1 MRNTSRRVAAAV
13 ALGAGALMC
22 ATPAAALTPTTG
34 TEVTQTQ
41 VSGFSRYIY
50 QLDDL
55 QTTAFLG
62 VDECVDA
69 IEQDAEFT
77 VQFTLLTPF
86 TSPITDDLFEASY
99 TFRVDRDD
107 TTAVSC
113 AGNEVCTTL
122 DQQSD
127 LTITDT
133 AVQVSL
139 SARELF
145 QISDPVDCATVTS
158 DDEFFVRLT
167 WDPDRSTEGAFST
180 ADMRFILDTTRPDAP
195 TLDDALATENTI
207 SVGWTDSSASDL
219 DEYALVYATESFS
232 GGVLPTEVTAAIS
245 SARNQRVANNESN
258 SQDVTADLTPE
269 ATVYIALAS
278 RDQAGNYSE
287 LSTVVETT
295 VVDTVDFW
303 EAYRNA
309 GGSEEGGYCAHT
321 PAGAPSHVPGALVI
335 LGGLVLA
342 GLRRQR

>member
-1 MRNTSRRVAAAV
+1 MRNTSRSAAAAA
-13 ALGAGALMC
+13 ALGACALLS
-22 ATPAAALTPTTG
+22 AAPAAALTPTTG
-34 TEVTQTQ
+34 TEVAQTQ

-50 QLDDL
+50 QLDDD

-62 VDECVDA
+62 IDECVDA

-77 VQFTLLTPF
+77 VQFTTTTPF
-86 TSPITDDLFEASY
+86 TSPIVDDLFEAAY
-99 TFRVDRDD
+99 TFRVDRDA

-122 DQQSD
+122 DPDAD

-133 AVQVSL
+133 AIQVSL

-158 DDEFFVRLT
+158 DDEYFVRLT

-195 TLDDALATENTI
+195 SLTSALATENTV
-207 SVGWTDSSASDL
+207 SVAWEDASAADL
-219 DEYALVYATESFS
+219 DEYALVYATDAFS
-232 GGVLPTEVTAAIS
+232 GGVLPSEVTAAIA
-245 SARNQRVANNESN
+245 SARNQRVADNESN

-269 ATVYIALAS
+269 ATVYIALSS

-287 LSTVVETT
+287 LSAVVEST

-309 GGSEEGGYCAHT
+309 GGQEEGGYCAHT
-321 PAGAPSHVPGALVI
+321 PAGAPERAPVALMI
-335 LGGLVLA
+335 LGGFVLV
-342 GLRRQR
+342 GMRRRR

>member
-1 MRNTSRRVAAAV
+1 MRNTSRRVAASV
-13 ALGAGALMC
+13 ALGACALLS
-22 ATPAAALTPTTG
+22 AAPAAALTPTTG

-62 VDECVDA
+62 IDECVDA

-77 VQFTLLTPF
+77 VQFTTSTPF
-86 TSPITDDLFEASY
+86 TSPIADDLFEASY

-133 AVQVSL
+133 AIQVSL

-167 WDPDRSTEGAFST
+167 WDPDRTTEGAFST

-195 TLDDALATENTI
+195 TLDTALATENTV
-207 SVGWTDSSASDL
+207 SVAWEDASAGDL
-219 DEYALVYATESFS
+219 DEYALVYATDAFS

-245 SARNQRVANNESN
+245 SARNQRVADNESN

-278 RDQAGNYSE
+278 RDAAGNYSE
-287 LSTVVETT
+287 LSSVVETT

-303 EAYRNA
+303 EAYRAA
-309 GGSEEGGYCAHT
+309 GGQEEGGYCAHT
-321 PAGAPSHVPGALVI
+321 PAGAPSRAPLTLVV

-342 GLRRQR
+342 GLRRNR